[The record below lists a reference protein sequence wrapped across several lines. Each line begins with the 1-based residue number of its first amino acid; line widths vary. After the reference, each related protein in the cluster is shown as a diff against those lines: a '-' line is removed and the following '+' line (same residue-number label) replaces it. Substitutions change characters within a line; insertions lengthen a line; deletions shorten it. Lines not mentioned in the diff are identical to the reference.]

1 MQLEQTEFTIKHINV
16 STQTSQNKLILN
28 FKMNITFFETNS
40 LFITWTKIISENTIS
55 PHNLLSTRN
64 AQYWNEWTIN
74 RWLFNNLNSQNNS
87 QNLSIFQGF
96 PDFPDLWQ
104 PYFLKTWFIC
114 ILTPFLKTLPCKW
127 SKGAFEI
134 LLNRTSINKT
144 YVFHPYVLSST
155 CF

>member
-40 LFITWTKIISENTIS
+40 LFITWTKIISENTIL
-55 PHNLLSTRN
+55 PDNLTSTRN

-74 RWLFNNLNSQNNS
+74 TWLFNNLYSQSNS
-87 QNLSIFQGF
+87 QNLSVFQGF

-104 PYFLKTWFIC
+104 AFFLKTWFIC
-114 ILTPFLKTLPCKW
+114 ILSPFLKTLSCKW
-127 SKGAFEI
+127 SKAAF
-134 LLNRTSINKT
+134 
-144 YVFHPYVLSST
+144 
-155 CF
+155 